1 MTDDDVE
8 RAASAVPSSGE
19 PAGDGPGVRD
29 LLSLGGMLVGCIV
42 VGLAIGLFV
51 DARLGS
57 SPAGALVGTAIG
69 IAAASIGFWLRVRVY
84 LQGR

>member
-8 RAASAVPSSGE
+8 HAASAGPSSG
-19 PAGDGPGVRD
+19 GRSDDGPGIRD

-42 VGLAIGLFV
+42 VGVAIGLFV

-57 SPAGALVGTAIG
+57 APTGVLIGTALG
-69 IAAASIGFWLRVRVY
+69 IVAAGVGFSLRIRAY
-84 LQGR
+84 LTGR

>member
-8 RAASAVPSSGE
+8 HE
-19 PAGDGPGVRD
+19 PGDPELSDGPGIRD

-57 SPAGALVGTAIG
+57 SPAGALVGTALG
-69 IAAASIGFWLRVRVY
+69 IVAAGVGFWIRVRVY
-84 LQGR
+84 LRG